1 MSETHNKI
9 EKKNVLITGPPRTGK
24 TTLIKKFVDFCISKG
39 FNVGGIFTP
48 EIRERSVRVGF
59 AIEDILTSKQ
69 AIMASVKL
77 KTKNRVG
84 KYGVDT
90 KAIEEIGVEA
100 IKNAIKTVDIVII
113 DEIGKMELFSQPFQ
127 EAVKEAL
134 DSNKPVLGT
143 IGKKLVH
150 HFAKKIKTRPDVTI
164 IVLNRSQKLDQLL
177 SHLKTIYGLN
187 YKE

>member
-1 MSETHNKI
+1 MSETYNKL

-59 AIEDILTSKQ
+59 AIEDILTGKQ

-84 KYGVDT
+84 KYGVDI
-90 KAIEEIGVEA
+90 KAVEEVGVEA

-127 EAVKEAL
+127 EAVEEAL

-150 HFAKKIKTRPDVTI
+150 PFAKKIKTRPDVNI
-164 IVLNRSQKLDQLL
+164 IVLNRSQKLDQFL
-177 SHLKTIYGLN
+177 SRLKTIYGLD